1 MTAEFEGACREL
13 ASRTGEAMN
22 LASRA
27 IKALRRLER
36 ASDSGDLKAVE
47 RLRHS
52 ALHAIHALSDN
63 VAAGIAAWEFDAR
76 AYLGR
81 RYLEELREA
90 LTEAKLPVRE
100 SGESLI
106 VPPVLIRLDA
116 KNQALRI
123 GRRRVGRLRP
133 SAVVAE
139 LQRIR
144 KIETNASDFFS
155 KLYKAYQFV
164 CGQSKIGDES
174 SVDLETIF
182 SVMTLAPDTEYGR
195 EQFAMDLARLHAHPD
210 LRTKDNRRIE
220 FPASTGSKGRR
231 FVVYTDHGT
240 RLDLVAVRFVREA

>member
-1 MTAEFEGACREL
+1 MTEHFEHACRDLDSRVEEATKR
-13 ASRTGEAMN
+13 ASQ
-22 LASRA
+22 A
-27 IKALRRLER
+27 IHVLRRLKG
-36 ASDSGDLKAVE
+36 AAKSGDLNSIA
-47 RLRHS
+47 RLRD
-52 ALHAIHALSDN
+52 AARLAVQALSGDGS
-63 VAAGIAAWEFDAR
+63 ARLDTWAFDTN

-81 RYLEELREA
+81 AYLEELKEA
-90 LTEAKLPVRE
+90 LKAAELPVRE
-100 SGESLI
+100 SGDSLI

-123 GRRRVGRLRP
+123 GRRRLGGLRP

-155 KLYKAYQFV
+155 KLYKAYRFV
-164 CGQSKIGDES
+164 CAQRAADDES
-174 SVDLETIF
+174 AVDLETMF

-195 EQFAMDLARLHAHPD
+195 EQFAMDLARLHAQPD

-231 FVVYTDHGT
+231 FVVYTDDGT